1 MDNDRKS
8 SMNNTNEKER
18 KRKLSLSTIVI
29 CVALIC
35 VLLFPRIQEIKDG
48 GSIIYE
54 SICSG
59 LIYRVEKRHRMT
71 DVNGVGYYEKG
82 TVISIFW
89 IEVYNNSRVDYED
102 KLPPHSPEVES
113 LSEELA
119 ALDSADQSK

>member
-1 MDNDRKS
+1 MKIKS
-8 SMNNTNEKER
+8 VNKILAVT
-18 KRKLSLSTIVI
+18 TILVL
-29 CVALIC
+29 CV

-48 GSIIYE
+48 GSVIYE

-82 TVISIFW
+82 TVVSIFW
-89 IEVYNNSRVDYED
+89 IEVYNDSSVDYGD

-113 LSEELA
+113 IAEELS